1 MDDVNEKA
9 EEKVKI
15 NFAKDKVEGY
25 DNEGFLYI
33 NNRHGSQ
40 DKKDDTI
47 TFKKG
52 LICDSDGELV
62 CLGEIVPIVASTLNL
77 AFSDYMLDI
86 KYWTPLIRGIK
97 IRIYWCEFANMFNI
111 SSAGKIY
118 PTDSTLFISKETLLE
133 QINFELLDKTI
144 CYYAI
149 IENSEQEKQ
158 KIILTHTAKNR
169 VETTQLGIEHT
180 LNALNEPA
188 FKWHTE
194 LTLCETNTDVFK
206 VITKEKRNQKYGVVF
221 INARGDSIEFANK
234 IYEKIRMLEKP
245 DYIDYVEYYCHALNK
260 HPQEN
265 QTIFDHYFENDLHY
279 DINNELLVY
288 FPEYKPYFDTYKKH
302 LKEYI
307 ESIIFEPREEEKVF
321 EEIDYIEV
329 YYEIT
334 KSSINP
340 IYSDTTKEETDTID
354 LKRIQFARNL
364 IEKSKIEDI
373 IRILV

>member
-1 MDDVNEKA
+1 MDDIKE
-9 EEKVKI
+9 KI

-40 DKKDDTI
+40 NKEDDII

-52 LICDSDGELV
+52 LICDSDGNLV

-86 KYWTPLIRGIK
+86 KYWMPLIRGIK

-133 QINFELLDKTI
+133 QIKFELLDKTM

-149 IENSEQEKQ
+149 IENIEQDKQ

-169 VETTQLGIEHT
+169 VETTQLGIENT

-206 VITKEKRNQKYGVVF
+206 ILTKEKSKHKYGVAF
-221 INARGDSIEFANK
+221 INARGDSIEFASK

-288 FPEYKPYFDTYKKH
+288 FPEYKPYFDTYKKK

-307 ESIIFEPREEEKVF
+307 ESIINESSEEEEDEAEKVF
-321 EEIDYIEV
+321 EESEYIEV

-340 IYSDTTKEETDTID
+340 IYSDKTKEETETID

-364 IEKSKIEDI
+364 IEKSKIEDL

>member
-1 MDDVNEKA
+1 MDDIKE
-9 EEKVKI
+9 KI

-40 DKKDDTI
+40 NKEDDNI

-52 LICDSDGELV
+52 LICDSDGNLV

-86 KYWTPLIRGIK
+86 KYWMPIIRGIK

-133 QINFELLDKTI
+133 QINFELLDKTM

-149 IENSEQEKQ
+149 IENSEQDKQ

-169 VETTQLGIEHT
+169 VETTQLGIENT

-206 VITKEKRNQKYGVVF
+206 ILTKEKSKHKYGVAF
-221 INARGDSIEFANK
+221 INAQGDSIEFASK

-279 DINNELLVY
+279 DINNELLAY
-288 FPEYKPYFDTYKKH
+288 FPEYKPYFDTYKKK

-307 ESIIFEPREEEKVF
+307 ESIINESSEEEEEEAEKVF
-321 EEIDYIEV
+321 EESEYIEV

-340 IYSDTTKEETDTID
+340 IYSDKTKEETETID

-364 IEKSKIEDI
+364 IEKSKIEDL